1 MQEGIGRK
9 MMLVA
14 KGVYKCYHRR
24 EILKG
29 VDLALESGECLGII
43 GSNGC
48 GKTTLL
54 SILAGTLKA
63 NKGEVSVEGKD
74 VRKNPKDYAKMVAYV
89 PQENP
94 LIGELTVRDN
104 MLLWYKGSKRAMEQD
119 LEEGAAAVL
128 GIRQMLGQ
136 TVDKLSGGM
145 KKRLS
150 IACALSSHAP
160 VLILDEPG
168 AALDMECK
176 ADIRRYIRKYMGEGG
191 AVVLTSH
198 ETAELS
204 VCTRMCVLKD
214 GKLTPIES
222 GLSEEQLV
230 EKIGGGQGYEM

>member
-1 MQEGIGRK
+1 
-9 MMLVA
+9 MLVA

-29 VDLALESGECLGII
+29 VDLAVEPGECAGII

-54 SILAGTLKA
+54 SILAGTVRA
-63 NKGEVSVEGKD
+63 DRGDISAEGKNM
-74 VRKNPKDYAKMVAYV
+74 RKNPKDYAKMVAYV

-94 LIGELTVRDN
+94 LMEELTVRDN
-104 MLLWYKGSKRAMEQD
+104 MLLWYKGSKKSMERD
-119 LEEGAAAVL
+119 LEEGAAAIL
-128 GIRQMLGQ
+128 GIRHMLGR

-150 IACALSSHAP
+150 IACALSGHAP
-160 VLILDEPG
+160 ILILDEPG

-176 ADIRRYIRKYMGEGG
+176 AAIRRYLKEYMAQGG
-191 AVVLTSH
+191 AVILTSH

-204 VCTRMCVLKD
+204 VCTRIWALKD
-214 GKLTPIES
+214 GKLGSVPK
-222 GLSEEQLV
+222 GLSEEQL
-230 EKIGGGQGYEM
+230 IGYFT